1 MSLEKLIEEYG
12 KIVEAREAEAES
24 SRERLRLLESLREI
38 KEKRLRGEKL
48 TEDDI
53 RKAMEVTCFK
63 SIAHCCKYTKGCP
76 WFFSACDALGLDPKE
91 VSLWKEEMVWRW
103 LREVLGVEE

>member
-12 KIVEAREAEAES
+12 KIVEAKEAEVQDS
-24 SRERLRLLESLREI
+24 KERLQLLKVLQAI

-53 RKAMEVTCFK
+53 RKAMEVTCFN

-76 WFFSACDALGLDPKE
+76 WFFSACDALGLNPKE
-91 VSLWKEEMVWRW
+91 VSLWKEETTWKW
-103 LREVLGVEE
+103 LKETLGVES